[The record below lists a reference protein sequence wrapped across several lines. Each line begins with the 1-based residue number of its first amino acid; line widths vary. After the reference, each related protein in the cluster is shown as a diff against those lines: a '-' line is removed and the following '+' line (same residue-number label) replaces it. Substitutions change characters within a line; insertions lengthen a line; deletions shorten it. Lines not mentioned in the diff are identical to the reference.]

1 MLLRKYLL
9 SSVYRDGE
17 NEKGAEDTVQQVRDK
32 IKVTS
37 NTKDDDGEPE
47 VKEENPDD
55 ENKNA
60 KGDEGKE
67 EEEGK
72 EQEQEKAEEDKEQ
85 EEVEAKEE
93 DPAKLKR
100 TIERLQKRI
109 DKGTGKS
116 KELQARL
123 EAAEE
128 KLKGVD
134 NPLTEKDVELRAKQ
148 LADETVTQLEFNRA
162 CERLNRAAV
171 KIDKKFN
178 DKVDAMAEDIGPIQG
193 RMIGMLD
200 ELDNGGAVLNYLA
213 DNVDETEEIYTL
225 TNAKMA
231 VRLTKI
237 ANELAEK
244 DKKPAVKPAKE
255 ISKVPDPNKPINNS
269 KPPNS
274 ATIETVLSGA
284 KGVITGDRMKSYA
297 ELRARQ
303 EADKR
308 KARFG

>member
-1 MLLRKYLL
+1 MLLIKKYLL

-17 NEKGAEDTVQQVRDK
+17 NEKGAEETAQQVRDK

-37 NTKDDDGEPE
+37 NTKDDDGEP
-47 VKEENPDD
+47 KEPEAKDD
-55 ENKNA
+55 ENNDD

-72 EQEQEKAEEDKEQ
+72 EQEETEENKEQ

-148 LADETVTQLEFNRA
+148 IADETVTQLEFNRA
-162 CERLNRAAV
+162 CERLNKSAL

-237 ANELAEK
+237 ANELTEK
-244 DKKPAVKPAKE
+244 DKKGSAKPAKE